1 MFWKDDGSLEYA
13 KAVGIHIDGLEA
25 PVFPER
31 TVDGPFGASASSRLT
46 LLAFGQS
53 NAANSG
59 DGLYA
64 ASKAACVF
72 NAFDMKFYAAI
83 DPLPGASND
92 GAAVWTRLADK
103 LRMPASTRRSSSS
116 PSRSRAAF

>member
-1 MFWKDDGSLEYA
+1 H
-13 KAVGIHIDGLEA
+13 VDGLEA

-31 TVDGPFGASASSRLT
+31 AVDGRFGASGSRRLT

-59 DGLYA
+59 DGLYSA
-64 ASKAACVF
+64 AKAACVF
-72 NAFDMKFYAAI
+72 NVFDMKFYAAI

-103 LRMPASTRRSSSS
+103 LLEAGVYSSIVLVPIAVGGSVLKDWA
-116 PSRSRAAF
+116 PGG